1 MALTKAPEELLDRS
15 FTTGLS
21 ISTADNTSQ
30 LILTSTDADSS
41 EGPVLELYRNSASPA
56 DADVGG
62 QIEFHAENDADEK
75 ITYATIRVKTA
86 DVSDGTEDGT
96 LAFQTI
102 TAGSNRNRLN
112 IQADETVINEDS
124 RDLDFRVESND
135 SANMLVVDGG
145 NNKVLI
151 EAQNTA
157 SVTDAASMIAAS
169 VFEING
175 DAGEGSDILRF
186 FALANGTGAYGMEV
200 SNSSGA
206 STYDLC
212 INPINAGNVGIGTLS
227 PDTYLDIEYSSTVQT
242 KGIHITN
249 SQPGGYGSAI
259 TWNAERSDNN
269 SLEIAGRLSVQGENS
284 WAGDST
290 EESCMIFELTNESTL
305 QEHMRLTHRGQ
316 LCFNTTS
323 PHSNST
329 MLHVESGSSSQSTPC
344 VYFADTD
351 GGVEGNSTILELAF
365 DNDDSFSSANY
376 IIFTDEGGTQGEV
389 KGTGDGTVDYDTSSD
404 ERLKDNIRDT
414 GSKWDMINSIQ
425 VRDFE
430 WKRSGNTN
438 TAFIAQE
445 LYSVYPEA
453 ASKGGADPKED
464 PWMVNYARVTP
475 ILTKALQEAMA
486 RIESLEAEVNKLK
499 GE

>member
-1 MALTKAPEELLDRS
+1 MALTKAPEELLDKS
-15 FTTGLS
+15 LTSELT
-21 ISTADNTSQ
+21 ITTADNTTQ
-30 LILTSTDADSS
+30 LTLTSTDADSS
-41 EGPVLELYRNSASPA
+41 VGPRMDLRRDSSSPA
-56 DADVGG
+56 ASDTLG
-62 QIEFHAENDADEK
+62 QIRWFGKDDGGASLS
-75 ITYATIRVKTA
+75 YAHMASYIVDPT
-86 DVSDGTEDGT
+86 DGGEDGKFEIDVR
-96 LAFQTI
+96 LAGT
-102 TAGSNRNRLN
+102 SRSRLMM
-112 IQADETVINEDS
+112 DSTETVFNNEGVDV
-124 RDLDFRVESND
+124 DFRVESND

-145 NNKVLI
+145 NNKVLV

-169 VFEING
+169 AFEING
-175 DAGEGSDILRF
+175 NAGEGSDILRF
-186 FALANGTGAYGMEV
+186 FAIANGTGAYGMEV

-212 INPINAGNVGIGTLS
+212 INPINAGNVGIGTTS
-227 PDTYLDIEYSSTVQT
+227 PDTYLDIEYSSSVQT
-242 KGIHITN
+242 HGIHLTN
-249 SQPGGYGSAI
+249 SQAGGYGAAI
-259 TWNAERSDNN
+259 TWNSERSDNN

-329 MLHVESGSSSQSTPC
+329 MLHVESGTSSTATPC

-351 GGVEGNSTILELAF
+351 GSVEGGSTILELAF
-365 DNDDSFSSANY
+365 YNDDSFSSSNY
-376 IIFTDEGGTQGEV
+376 IYFSDEGGTQGEIR
-389 KGTGDGTVDYDTSSD
+389 GTGDGTVTYDTTSD

-414 GSKWDMINSIQ
+414 DSKWDMINSMQ

-445 LYSVYPEA
+445 LHSVYPEA
-453 ASKGGADPKED
+453 AYEGGEDPKTD
-464 PWMVNYARVTP
+464 PWSVNYGRLTP